1 MTQTWKCQEKVR
13 YIMDTFY
20 GNKPDALSG
29 NDDCGQM
36 SAWYIFNTMGFYPT
50 APSSNVYNL
59 GSPGLAAVD
68 MKMSNGKHLR
78 MTTGNWSARNVFV
91 KEVYLNGKKY
101 DKSYITYNDIKDGAD
116 LHFVMSSRPNYKRGV
131 AERAVPPSVSEKR

>member
-1 MTQTWKCQEKVR
+1 
-13 YIMDTFY
+13 MDTFY

-78 MTTGNWSARNVFV
+78 MTTKNWSAKNVFV

-116 LHFVMSSRPNYKRGV
+116 LLFVMSSRPNYKRGV

>member
-1 MTQTWKCQEKVR
+1 MHSVEMTIADRCRPGIYSIPWDSIR
-13 YIMDTFY
+13 R
-20 GNKPDALSG
+20 LR
-29 NDDCGQM
+29 
-36 SAWYIFNTMGFYPT
+36 
-50 APSSNVYNL
+50 VYNL